1 MLFKSKNSKDEA
13 KPTVKAGAKKKRPA
27 KEAGGAGAKTPA
39 KEAGAQDELSPEQI
53 AEVRQGVAKSK
64 QIIASFGGI
73 VSLLMR
79 TQQFKNVPLSSLEEL
94 VVPAVTTGQFM
105 IAEAQMKKS
114 GLVTPVAVVL
124 WASVSEEIDQRLSD
138 NGSEPVRLAPK
149 DWKSG
154 DIPWLIIAA
163 GDKRLIKALLERIQE
178 TALKGRLLKFR
189 SADKVDEGAATET
202 PPN

>member
-1 MLFKSKNSKDEA
+1 VFFKAKKSEDEA
-13 KPTVKAGAKKKRPA
+13 KPAT
-27 KEAGGAGAKTPA
+27 GAGTKALA

-53 AEVRQGVAKSK
+53 AEVRQGVAESK
-64 QIIASFGGI
+64 EILASFGKV

-79 TQQFKNVPLSSLEEL
+79 TPQFKNVPLSSLEEL
-94 VVPAVTTGQFM
+94 VVPALTTGQFM
-105 IAEAQMKKS
+105 IAEAQIKKS
-114 GLVTPVAVVL
+114 GLVTPVALVL

-189 SADKVDEGAATET
+189 SADKVDEGAATAT